1 MSDTHTEAPSVYSP
15 SPEFAEQANA
25 TEELYREAEQD
36 RLAFWAKQAD
46 RLSWDTPFTEVL
58 DWSEAPFAKWFVGG
72 KLNVAYNCV
81 DRHVEAGNGD
91 RVAILWEGAPVGDSR
106 TLTYAELQ
114 AEVCRAANALTDLGL
129 VAGDRVAIYMPMVP
143 EAIVAMLAC
152 ARLGVMHSVVFAGFS
167 ASALKARIEDA
178 EAKLVIT
185 TDGQFRRGKAVSL
198 KESVD
203 EAVGAGGQAG
213 KSTVEH
219 VLVVRRT
226 GMDTPWTEGRD
237 LWWHDT
243 VDAASPEHTP
253 EAFDAEHPLFLL
265 YTSGTTGKPK
275 GIMHTSGG
283 FLTQASYTHHNVFDV
298 KPDTDVYWC
307 TADIGWVTGHTYIVY
322 GPLSNG
328 VTQVVYEGTPASP
341 NEHRHFEV
349 IEKYGVT
356 IYYTAP
362 TVIRMFMKFGR
373 EIPDAHDL
381 SSLRLLGSVGEPI
394 NHEAWRW
401 YRDAFGGN
409 KTPIVDTW
417 WQTETGSIMIS
428 PLPGVTETKPG
439 SAMRPLPGI
448 TAKIVD
454 EDGNELVPGAD
465 EAEHVTGYLVL
476 DEPWPSMLRGIWGDP
491 ERYKE
496 TYWSKYGKQG
506 WYFAGDGARVD
517 SDGSIW
523 LLGRIDDVMNVS
535 GHRIS
540 TTEVESAL
548 VGHSGV
554 AEAAVVGASDETTGQ
569 GICAFVI
576 LESHAKHS
584 DEDMVEVLREQVA
597 KEIGKIARPREI
609 HVVPE
614 LPKTRSGKIMRRLLR
629 DVAEGREL
637 GDTSTLV
644 DPSVFEA
651 IRAEQVARLAKRI
664 RPLHRPGRIPSR
676 AGSWQRCRPVVC

>member
-1 MSDTHTEAPSVYSP
+1 MSDTHTQAPSAYSP
-15 SPEFAEQANA
+15 SPEFAKQANA

-203 EAVGAGGQAG
+203 EAVDGQ
-213 KSTVEH
+213 KSVEH

-226 GMDTPWTEGRD
+226 DMDTPWTEGRD

-253 EAFDAEHPLFLL
+253 EAFDSEHPLFLL

-349 IEKYGVT
+349 IEKCGVT

-394 NHEAWRW
+394 NPEAWRW

-409 KTPIVDTW
+409 RTPIVDTW

-448 TAKIVD
+448 TAKVVD
-454 EDGNELVPGAD
+454 EEGNELVPGAD

-476 DEPWPSMLRGIWGDP
+476 DQPWPSMLRGIWGDP

-517 SDGSIW
+517 ADGSIW

-651 IRAEQVARLAKRI
+651 IRASK
-664 RPLHRPGRIPSR
+664 
-676 AGSWQRCRPVVC
+676 

>member
-1 MSDTHTEAPSVYSP
+1 MQRKVTTLTNMSETHTKVPSAYP
-15 SPEFAEQANA
+15 PPPDFAAQANA
-25 TEELYREAEQD
+25 TAELYREAEQD
-36 RLAFWAKQAD
+36 RLAFWAKQAN
-46 RLSWDTPFTEVL
+46 RLSWETPFTDVL

-91 RVAILWEGAPVGDSR
+91 RVAIHWEGEPLGDSR
-106 TLTYAELQ
+106 QITYAELK
-114 AEVCRAANALTDLGL
+114 AEVCKAANALTDLGL
-129 VAGDRVAIYMPMVP
+129 VAGDRVAIYMPMIP

-152 ARLGVMHSVVFAGFS
+152 ARLGVLHSVVFAGFS
-167 ASALKARIEDA
+167 ATALKARIEDA
-178 EAKLVIT
+178 EAKVVIT
-185 TDGQFRRGKAVSL
+185 ADGQFRRGQAVSL

-203 EAVGAGGQAG
+203 EACDGQ
-213 KSTVEH
+213 KSVEH

-226 GMDTPWTEGRD
+226 GIDTPWSEDRD

-243 VDAASPEHTP
+243 VEKASEEHTP
-253 EAFDAEHPLFLL
+253 EAFDSEHPLFLL

-283 FLTQASYTHHNVFDV
+283 YLTQASYTHYYVFDI
-298 KPDTDVYWC
+298 KPETDVYWC

-328 VTQVVYEGTPASP
+328 ATQVVYEGTPASP
-341 NEHRHFEV
+341 DEHRHFQV

-362 TVIRMFMKFGR
+362 TLIRMFMKWGR
-373 EIPDAHDL
+373 EYPDAHDL

-394 NHEAWRW
+394 NPEAWRW

-409 KTPIVDTW
+409 RTPVVDTW
-417 WQTETGSIMIS
+417 WQTETGAIMIS
-428 PLPGVTETKPG
+428 PLPGVTVAKPG
-439 SAMRPLPGI
+439 SAMTPLPGI
-448 TAKIVD
+448 SAKIVD

-465 EAEHVTGYLVL
+465 EDEHVTGYLVL
-476 DEPWPSMLRGIWGDP
+476 DQPWPSMLRGIWGDP

-496 TYWSKYGKQG
+496 TYWSRYAEKG

-548 VGHSGV
+548 VGHAGV

-576 LESHAKHS
+576 LEKHAKDS
-584 DEDMVEVLREQVA
+584 GADMVEELREQVA

-651 IRAEQVARLAKRI
+651 IRASK
-664 RPLHRPGRIPSR
+664 
-676 AGSWQRCRPVVC
+676 